1 MFLFIAES
9 GTLPRGRW
17 VCLDAENDRI
27 LNQVDLGLLTLNL
40 TNMGLLSMFSLR
52 LVSLLSIALGDSSMM
67 RMCILFQCCVVQD
80 LQFL

>member
-1 MFLFIAES
+1 MADTPAKGNHYL
-9 GTLPRGRW
+9 T
-17 VCLDAENDRI
+17 RI
-27 LNQVDLGLLTLNL
+27 TIDLGLLTLNL

-52 LVSLLSIALGDSSMM
+52 PVSLLSIAQGDSSMM